1 MMEVNQGASGEVN
14 VKENVKEGDMEED
27 MVVNMDQM
35 VKVEINEDI
44 MHNENVLDGALE
56 PDLWKWCHHV
66 TAGEWLYKL

>member
-44 MHNENVLDGALE
+44 MHNENVLYGALK
-56 PDLWKWCHHV
+56 PDLWK
-66 TAGEWLYKL
+66 